1 LAGLKKL
8 PPIVGYD
15 ADSKGV
21 KNAVVNLE
29 RVGLRGFIHFER
41 REFCRLCSPSQDERC
56 PWIGGFKSTLWRDD
70 SGNSEN

>member
-41 REFCRLCSPSQDERC
+41 REFAACVPHPKMKDVPGL
-56 PWIGGFKSTLWRDD
+56 GGF
-70 SGNSEN
+70 